1 MVPDQ
6 INGYRWDIPER
17 YSSLTPIGCGAFG
30 TVWHFLIF
38 LFSSAH
44 DNVLHRPVAI
54 KRINK
59 PFDAPEYAKR
69 TYRELAILAHIDHE
83 NIITLIDVFT
93 PQTTMET
100 FSEIYL
106 VMPKMAADLEA
117 VIKEQSLDDE
127 QITFLAYQILRAL
140 KYMHSANL
148 IHRDLKPRNIAVD
161 VDCNLR
167 IIDFGLAR
175 QMTEDMSLYVVTRWY
190 RAPEVI
196 AQWVNYNDTGKYWF
210 MLLVSSHGSK
220 QPPVLL
226 DIWSVACILVEMKT
240 RQPLFCGQNPL
251 EQLVEILAVVGKP
264 DEGFQRKI
272 TSQSARDFIESI
284 VLPPKREMEEIFP
297 WASLVLLD
305 LLSKM
310 LVLDP
315 DRRLKAAEALAHPYF
330 ADYHDEC
337 DEPEGESYLNFHLLS
352 FYNVILERNFVPVEL
367 NQLRWDLPDRYS
379 SVMVAGHGAYGTV
392 SSARDALLQREV
404 AIKKLDRPFENAE
417 FAKRT
422 YRELAILAQMDHE
435 NVRYRTC
442 QSRHPLLVI
451 CLIDAFTPQT
461 TLETFKDVYLV
472 TPLMDADLGAI
483 VAQQVL
489 TDDQICFLAYQ
500 MLRALKYMHGAHIIH
515 RDLKPSNIAVNSDV
529 EIRII
534 DFGLARQKNHLMTG
548 YVATRWYRAP
558 EVMLNW
564 MHYNDSGKHSPC
576 SPSPTSSN
584 LKEAFLAPN
593 SLFTR
598 STALESQRAEF
609 TVTIDVWS
617 VACILVELKTRQ
629 PLFRG
634 LNHID
639 QVKQIMS
646 IVGAPDEELMAK
658 ITSSSAREFIEK
670 LNYTSKK
677 DLKDAFPWASPVLLD
692 LLSKMLVLDPD
703 RRLTAAQALAHP
715 YFAEYHNESD
725 EPVGEPLNDELIDAD
740 NLTVEEWKEATWN
753 LLRNFKP
760 KLTSLRPVDS
770 WSVD

>member
-1 MVPDQ
+1 MVEKITEQKMVPDQ

-30 TVWHFLIF
+30 TVC
-38 LFSSAH
+38 SAH

-196 AQWVNYNDTGKYWF
+196 AQWVNYNDT
-210 MLLVSSHGSK
+210 V
-220 QPPVLL
+220 

-337 DEPEGESYLNFHLLS
+337 DEPEGES
-352 FYNVILERNFVPVEL
+352 
-367 NQLRWDLPDRYS
+367 
-379 SVMVAGHGAYGTV
+379 
-392 SSARDALLQREV
+392 
-404 AIKKLDRPFENAE
+404 
-417 FAKRT
+417 
-422 YRELAILAQMDHE
+422 
-435 NVRYRTC
+435 
-442 QSRHPLLVI
+442 LVDDF
-451 CLIDAFTPQT
+451 ID
-461 TLETFKDVYLV
+461 
-472 TPLMDADLGAI
+472 
-483 VAQQVL
+483 
-489 TDDQICFLAYQ
+489 
-500 MLRALKYMHGAHIIH
+500 
-515 RDLKPSNIAVNSDV
+515 SND
-529 EIRII
+529 
-534 DFGLARQKNHLMTG
+534 
-548 YVATRWYRAP
+548 
-558 EVMLNW
+558 
-564 MHYNDSGKHSPC
+564 
-576 SPSPTSSN
+576 
-584 LKEAFLAPN
+584 
-593 SLFTR
+593 
-598 STALESQRAEF
+598 
-609 TVTIDVWS
+609 
-617 VACILVELKTRQ
+617 
-629 PLFRG
+629 
-634 LNHID
+634 
-639 QVKQIMS
+639 
-646 IVGAPDEELMAK
+646 
-658 ITSSSAREFIEK
+658 
-670 LNYTSKK
+670 
-677 DLKDAFPWASPVLLD
+677 
-692 LLSKMLVLDPD
+692 
-703 RRLTAAQALAHP
+703 
-715 YFAEYHNESD
+715 
-725 EPVGEPLNDELIDAD
+725 
-740 NLTVEEWKEATWN
+740 LTVDQWKEATWK
-753 LLRNFKP
+753 LLKNHKP
-760 KLTSLRPVDS
+760 KISTIVAMDKGENGTS
-770 WSVD
+770 